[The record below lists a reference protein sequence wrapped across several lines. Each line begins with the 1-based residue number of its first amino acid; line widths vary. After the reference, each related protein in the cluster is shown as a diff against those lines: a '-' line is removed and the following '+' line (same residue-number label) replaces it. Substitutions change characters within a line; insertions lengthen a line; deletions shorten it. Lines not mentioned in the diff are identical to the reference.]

1 MLCCILPFSHLC
13 VGARCNRLGLVQHFS
28 TRLLPSLPW
37 SMTLWWKVSRFTV
50 EFAHSASSVDW
61 HTFLE
66 EDTVAN
72 FGVLPN
78 SQEDEFRFEGHRWE
92 ASRTGLPR
100 YGSSLAG
107 RMPRNAAWRRR
118 RNFQGC
124 TLEWTFLQRAIA
136 NLMKHAMRRSA
147 RCSSFRSVHS
157 GIARTGFP
165 WHVVAGLGLRRLWQ
179 DQLFFL
185 GFIVKVT
192 PTSQI
197 LRTLVKGS
205 TSTTLGRG
213 FGALQCVSRCRR
225 RDKYGYRLV
234 QVWFFSDV
242 IAEDGHTFSKYYFD
256 AF

>member
-1 MLCCILPFSHLC
+1 
-13 VGARCNRLGLVQHFS
+13 
-28 TRLLPSLPW
+28 
-37 SMTLWWKVSRFTV
+37 
-50 EFAHSASSVDW
+50 
-61 HTFLE
+61 
-66 EDTVAN
+66 
-72 FGVLPN
+72 
-78 SQEDEFRFEGHRWE
+78 
-92 ASRTGLPR
+92 
-100 YGSSLAG
+100 
-107 RMPRNAAWRRR
+107 
-118 RNFQGC
+118 
-124 TLEWTFLQRAIA
+124 
-136 NLMKHAMRRSA
+136 MRRSA

-165 WHVVAGLGLRRLWQ
+165 WHVVAGLGLRRLRQ

-213 FGALQCVSRCRR
+213 FSAHSSVRLGVDAETSAVIAWSRS
-225 RDKYGYRLV
+225 G
-234 QVWFFSDV
+234 FSDV